1 MLALRPAGLGLF
13 FPEMQLHTFW
23 MMMTVAT
30 QRALVVLFRFLIKV
44 NQAMTHVLLA
54 GMNCVPAISLLPAV
68 NRTTAPS
75 CEVVV
80 QDQYFSLSLLQTS
93 TNSANR
99 AYQNNVQKSCAL
111 THFYCTDDKWKLEN
125 ETAFCS
131 LMRRIKVRSSFFL
144 SLSCARALILCSV
157 R

>member
-1 MLALRPAGLGLF
+1 MISHAGSGSSYEGLPVMNGVLVSPPGHVRSTKIFFFFRKPRFLLALRPGLGLF

-80 QDQYFSLSLLQTS
+80 QDQYFSL
-93 TNSANR
+93 ANEHQFR
-99 AYQNNVQKSCAL
+99 QQ
-111 THFYCTDDKWKLEN
+111 
-125 ETAFCS
+125 
-131 LMRRIKVRSSFFL
+131 
-144 SLSCARALILCSV
+144 SV
-157 R
+157 SE